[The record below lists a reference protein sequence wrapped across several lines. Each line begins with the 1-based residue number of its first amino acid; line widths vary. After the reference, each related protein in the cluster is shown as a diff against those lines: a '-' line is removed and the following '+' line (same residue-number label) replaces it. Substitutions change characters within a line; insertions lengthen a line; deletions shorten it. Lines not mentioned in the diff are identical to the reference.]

1 MREQSK
7 LEILLYAQR
16 FAITPQLASLMKLL
30 HDSDPLATNEDIKE
44 ALVAFGRKNKSQK
57 RIVDMSIY
65 RLRKSLAPYD
75 IEIKR
80 IENFGAYFTAEDK
93 LRITNAL
100 SEFKQRLQSA

>member
-1 MREQSK
+1 MSHIDK
-7 LEILLYAQR
+7 LGILPYAER
-16 FAITPQLASLMKLL
+16 FSITPQLASLMKLL
-30 HDSDPLATNEDIKE
+30 HDSDHLSTNEDMK
-44 ALVAFGRKNKSQK
+44 AVLQLYGRKNKDQK

-93 LRITNAL
+93 LRISHAL
-100 SEFKQRLQSA
+100 SEFKQRLQPA